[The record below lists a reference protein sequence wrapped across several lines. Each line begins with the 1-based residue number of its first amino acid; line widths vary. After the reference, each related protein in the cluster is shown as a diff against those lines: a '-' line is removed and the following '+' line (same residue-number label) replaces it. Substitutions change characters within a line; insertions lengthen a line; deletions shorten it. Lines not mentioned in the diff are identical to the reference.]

1 MLKLRRVRL
10 LMGLFITLAMLAGA
24 CGSDEPAVQADEP
37 VDQTDAPAVQADE
50 PVDQTEAPAV
60 QADEPVVETAA
71 PDDDGPLFI
80 YLPPTPIGSNP
91 FLELGDKGT
100 REAAERLGGEYK
112 IFESTDLNSRRANL
126 EAAVAESPDIIVMTT
141 FDFLDLSA
149 EFSAAHPDQEFILID
164 ACPFPP
170 AANLHCG
177 VFREQE
183 AAYLLGIMAGSLSET
198 GNIGSV
204 VALDIPFLHRYSDSF
219 ALGAQSV
226 NADVTDAQVFIG
238 GDNPFVD
245 PARAKEQTLALV
257 AQGVDHIFAVG
268 AGSNGGVFEAASENG
283 VFAYG
288 VDINECPTAPG
299 AVVDNSLKLVDVVV
313 NQLIDAVLAGTAEGV
328 VSFGLAE
335 GATGVIALQSD
346 VADSQC
352 LIADYP
358 DIIAAVQAA
367 QDDIISGDIVVPDP
381 LFG

>member
-1 MLKLRRVRL
+1 M
-10 LMGLFITLAMLAGA
+10 
-24 CGSDEPAVQADEP
+24 
-37 VDQTDAPAVQADE
+37 
-50 PVDQTEAPAV
+50 
-60 QADEPVVETAA
+60 
-71 PDDDGPLFI
+71 
-80 YLPPTPIGSNP
+80 
-91 FLELGDKGT
+91 GDKGT

-126 EAAVAESPDIIVMTT
+126 EAAVAENPDIIVMTT
-141 FDFLDLSA
+141 FDFIDLSA
-149 EFSAAHPDQEFILID
+149 EFSAANPDQEFILID
-164 ACPFPP
+164 ACPGEPP
-170 AANLHCG
+170 ANLHCG

-183 AAYLLGIMAGSLSET
+183 AGYLLGIMAGSLSET
-198 GNIGSV
+198 GNVGSV

-226 NADVTDAQVFIG
+226 NADATDTQVFIG

-245 PARAKEQTLALV
+245 PARAKEQSLSLV

-268 AGSNGGVFEAASENG
+268 AGSNGGVFEAALENG

-288 VDINECPTAPG
+288 VDINECLTAPG

-313 NQLIDAVLAGTAEGV
+313 NQLIDAVLAGTAESV
-328 VSFGLAE
+328 VSYGLSD
-335 GATGVIALQSD
+335 GGTGVIALQPG

-367 QDDIISGDIVVPDP
+367 QDAIIAGDIVVPDP